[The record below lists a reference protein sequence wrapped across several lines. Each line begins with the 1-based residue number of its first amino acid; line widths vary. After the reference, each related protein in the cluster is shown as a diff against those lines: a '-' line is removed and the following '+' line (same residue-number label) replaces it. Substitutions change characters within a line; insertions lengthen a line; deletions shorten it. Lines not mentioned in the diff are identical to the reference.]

1 MTKAIAHHR
10 LEKEKPIKVY
20 TLQDY
25 LARETQSP
33 QKNEF
38 YNGQILPM
46 PGSKFKHNEISA
58 NMISLVKWAIKPLP
72 QKFRVITSDQK
83 IYIEAENIAV
93 YPDVLV
99 ICEAPQYWNQRE
111 DLITNPLLIV
121 EVLSRSTRKYD
132 RGDKF
137 MLYQLLPS
145 FKEYVLIEQN
155 KPSVESWFQQSDK
168 TWNKLIVNGLENT
181 IPLRTLGV
189 SIALEDIYENIVF

>member
-1 MTKAIAHHR
+1 MTKAIAIHK
-10 LEKEKPIKVY
+10 LEKEKPVKIY
-20 TLQDY
+20 TLQEY
-25 LARETQSP
+25 LAREAQSP

-38 YNGQILPM
+38 YNGQIIQM
-46 PGSKFKHNEISA
+46 PGSKANHNEIA
-58 NMISLVKWAIKPLP
+58 MNIGYSLKLAVKPLP
-72 QKFRVITSDQK
+72 TKYRFFNSDQK
-83 IYIEAENIAV
+83 IYIEPENIAV

-99 ICEAPQYWNQRE
+99 VCEVPEFWNKRE
-111 DLITNPLLIV
+111 DLIVNPLLIV

-168 TWNKLIVNGLENT
+168 TWNKLVVNGLENT

-189 SIALEDIYENIVF
+189 TIALEDIYENIVF

>member
-1 MTKAIAHHR
+1 MTKAIAIHK
-10 LEKEKPIKVY
+10 LEKEKPVKVY
-20 TLQDY
+20 TLQEY
-25 LARETQSP
+25 LAREAQSP

-38 YNGQILPM
+38 YNGQIIQM

-155 KPSVESWFQQSDK
+155 KPCVESWFQQSDK
-168 TWNKLIVNGLENT
+168 TWNKLIVNGLEST
-181 IPLRTLGV
+181 IPLRTLGI

>member
-1 MTKAIAHHR
+1 MTKAIAIHK
-10 LEKEKPIKVY
+10 LEKEKPVKIY
-20 TLQDY
+20 TLQEY
-25 LARETQSP
+25 LAREAQSL

-38 YNGQILPM
+38 YNGQISTM
-46 PGSKFKHNEISA
+46 PDSKFKHNEISA
-58 NMISLVKWAIKPLP
+58 NTISSVKWAIKPLP

-83 IYIEAENIAV
+83 IYIEAENLAV

-99 ICEAPQYWNQRE
+99 ICQEPEYWNQRE
-111 DLITNPLLIV
+111 DLIVNPLLIV

-132 RGDKF
+132 RRDKF

-168 TWNKLIVNGLENT
+168 TWNKLVVNGLENT

-189 SIALEDIYENIVF
+189 TIALEDIYENIVF

>member
-10 LEKEKPIKVY
+10 LEKEKPVKVY

-168 TWNKLIVNGLENT
+168 TWNKLIVNGLESS

-189 SIALEDIYENIVF
+189 NIVLEDIYENIVF

>member
-1 MTKAIAHHR
+1 MTKAIAIHK
-10 LEKEKPIKVY
+10 LEKEKPVKIY
-20 TLQDY
+20 TLQEY
-25 LARETQSP
+25 LAREAQSP

-38 YNGQILPM
+38 YNGQISTM

-99 ICEAPQYWNQRE
+99 ICQEPEYWNQRE
-111 DLITNPLLIV
+111 DLIVNPLLIV

-155 KPSVESWFQQSDK
+155 KPCVESWFQQSDK
-168 TWNKLIVNGLENT
+168 TWNKLVVNGLENT

-189 SIALEDIYENIVF
+189 TIALEDIYENIVF

>member
-1 MTKAIAHHR
+1 MTKAIAIHK
-10 LEKEKPIKVY
+10 LEKEKLVKVY
-20 TLQDY
+20 TLQEY
-25 LARETQSP
+25 LAREAQSS

-38 YNGQILPM
+38 YNGQIIPM

-72 QKFRVITSDQK
+72 KKFRVSTSDQK
-83 IYIEAENIAV
+83 IYVEAENIAV

-99 ICEAPQYWNQRE
+99 ICEEPQYWNQRE
-111 DLITNPLLIV
+111 DLIINPLLIV

-155 KPSVESWFQQSDK
+155 KPSVESWYQQSDK
-168 TWNKLIVNGLENT
+168 TWNKLIVNGLDST
-181 IPLRTLGV
+181 ITLRSLGV
-189 SIALEDIYENIVF
+189 TIALEDIYENIVF

>member
-1 MTKAIAHHR
+1 MTKYIATHK
-10 LEKEKPIKVY
+10 LEKEKPVKIY
-20 TLQDY
+20 TLQEY

-38 YNGQILPM
+38 YNGQISPM

-83 IYIEAENIAV
+83 IYIEAENMAV

-99 ICEAPQYWNQRE
+99 ICEEPEYWNKRE
-111 DLITNPLLIV
+111 DLIVNPLLIV

-132 RGDKF
+132 KGDKF

-155 KPSVESWFQQSDK
+155 KPCVESWYQQSDN
-168 TWNKLIVNGLENT
+168 TWNRLIVNGLESKME
-181 IPLRTLGV
+181 LRSLGV
-189 SIALEDIYENIVF
+189 RIALEDIYENIVF

>member
-1 MTKAIAHHR
+1 MTKSIALHK
-10 LEKEKPIKVY
+10 LEKEKPVKMY
-20 TLQDY
+20 TLQEY

-38 YNGQILPM
+38 FNGQIIQM

-111 DLITNPLLIV
+111 DLIVNPLLVV

-155 KPSVESWFQQSDK
+155 KPCVESWYQQSDK

-189 SIALEDIYENIVF
+189 TIALEDIYENIVF